1 MLRCQSTTS
10 NGEVAAMLKRK
21 MLRDI
26 KANFAQ
32 FFSIMLLSMIAL
44 WCYTG
49 FQANVI
55 GGNKARKDF
64 ENSSNFAD
72 GWIYGAGF
80 GEEEIRSI
88 GSISGIK
95 DVQLRREELGKA
107 DEKYNTAEMYCY
119 FQDNSEVTV
128 PRTVEGTDFDP
139 EDSEGLWLFSRF
151 AETWGI
157 EVGDRFTVHV
167 MGLDIEKQVKG
178 LIVTPEY
185 EFACA
190 STDTDSDFHNIGFA
204 YLSQDALP
212 EEMRGSNEIIFT
224 CEGSALDYEE
234 AISEALGN
242 DYAYLADRNS
252 IRGWYQLSDELA
264 QHDSFSYIFSF
275 VFVAIALL
283 VIITTMKRMI
293 AQQRT
298 QIGTLNALGMKN
310 RKILMHYLSYSFVL
324 SAIGCVLGIILG
336 VLTFGRLMVNMFSGF
351 YTIPDWKPGY
361 SYKSIIVAAAL
372 VLICTGTS
380 YLSCKKIL
388 KIHPSEALRPPAA
401 KTAKPCIFEKLP
413 FWNKLSFNVRYN
425 LRDIS
430 RSKMRAFMG
439 VFGTCMGMMIMELG
453 LGAYD
458 TVDYVRDWYFHD
470 IQNYEYQVLL
480 NDSCT
485 IEQAEELKLETGGEL
500 VAMEAISIAAKDRPT
515 SDGIVS
521 CKLAVTEGEQLYR
534 VSDKELDTT
543 PIPKGKVALTM
554 KQAKKLGLSEG
565 DKVYWKTST
574 GSEWNE
580 SEIGLISRHPNITGI
595 TMLREDYEA
604 AGMTFRPVMLVSEN
618 NCEGAADKEY
628 VSAVHSMTDLIAAFD
643 KMMEIMDLLVYF
655 MVIFSILLIV
665 IVLYNSGNLS
675 FNEREKEFATL
686 KVLGFKNG
694 AIRRLLSTQNLWLS
708 VIGVI
713 CGLPLGRVPLQAM
726 MDSNG
731 DAIDWPCYISPLT
744 YIIAAAFVM
753 TVSVLVSFLF
763 SRRIKRIDMV
773 EVLKGME

>member
-1 MLRCQSTTS
+1 
-10 NGEVAAMLKRK
+10 MLKRK

-32 FFSIMLLSMIAL
+32 FFSIMLLSLIAM

-55 GGNKARKDF
+55 GGNQARTDF

-72 GWIYGAGF
+72 GWIYGADF
-80 GEEEIRSI
+80 DEKQAKKIAD
-88 GSISGIK
+88 ISGIN
-95 DVQLRREELGKA
+95 DIQRRTEVLGKA
-107 DEKYNTAEMYCY
+107 DETYNTAEMYCY
-119 FQDNSEVTV
+119 FQDSADVTV
-128 PRTVEGTDFDP
+128 PRTVDGADFDTDD
-139 EDSEGLWLFSRF
+139 ENGLWLFSRF

-157 EVGDRFTVHV
+157 KVGDKFTVHV
-167 MGLDIEKQVKG
+167 MGLDIEKEVKG

-190 STDTDSDFHNIGFA
+190 STDTDTDFHNIGFA
-204 YLSQDALP
+204 YLSQKALP
-212 EEMRGSNEIIFT
+212 EEMRINNEIIFT
-224 CEGSALDYEE
+224 CDGKALDYEDKI
-234 AISEALGN
+234 AKALDDN
-242 DYAYLADRNS
+242 YAYLADRNS

-298 QIGTLNALGMKN
+298 QIGTLNALGMKK
-310 RKILMHYLSYSFVL
+310 RKILFHYLSYSFVL
-324 SAIGCVLGIILG
+324 SFIGCALGIVLGL
-336 VLTFGRLMVNMFSGF
+336 LTFGRLMVDMFSQF
-351 YTIPDWKPGY
+351 YTLPDWQPGF
-361 SYKSIIVAAAL
+361 SYKSLIVAAVL

-380 YLSCKKIL
+380 YFSCKQIL
-388 KIHPSEALRPPAA
+388 KIHPSEALRPAAA
-401 KTAKPCIFEKLP
+401 KTAKRCVFEKLP
-413 FWNKLSFNVRYN
+413 FWKKLSFNARYN
-425 LRDIS
+425 LRDIL

-470 IQNYEYQVLL
+470 IQNYGYQVIL

-485 IEQAEELKLETGGEL
+485 PEQAEELKNETDGEL
-500 VAMEAISIAAKDRPT
+500 IAMEAVSVAAKDHPT
-515 SDGIVS
+515 SDGIIS
-521 CKLAVTEGEQLYR
+521 CKLAVTEGEQLYC
-534 VSDKELDTT
+534 VSDTELNTT
-543 PIPKGKVALTM
+543 PIPKGTVALTM
-554 KQAKKLGLSEG
+554 KQAKKLGLSAG
-565 DKVYWKTST
+565 DKVYWKTAT
-574 GSEWNE
+574 GSKWNE
-580 SEIGLISRHPNITGI
+580 SRIGLISRHPNITGI
-595 TMLREDYEA
+595 TMLRADYEKA
-604 AGMTFRPVMLVSEN
+604 DMTFRPVMLVSKKDCEN
-618 NCEGAADKEY
+618 VAGHDC
-628 VSAVHSMTDLIAAFD
+628 VSAVHSMKDLIAAFD
-643 KMMEIMDLLVYF
+643 KMMEIMNLLVYF
-655 MVIFSILLIV
+655 MVIFSVLLIV

-686 KVLGFKNG
+686 KVLGFKSS

-708 VIGVI
+708 VLGVI

-731 DAIDWPCYISPLT
+731 DAIDWPCYIAPAT
-744 YIIAAAFVM
+744 YIISAIFVM

>member
-1 MLRCQSTTS
+1 MLR
-10 NGEVAAMLKRK
+10 RK

-26 KANFAQ
+26 RANFAQ
-32 FFSIMLLSMIAL
+32 FFSILLLSLIAM

-55 GGNKARKDF
+55 GGNKARNDY
-64 ENSSNFAD
+64 ENSANFAD
-72 GWIYGAGF
+72 GWIYGADFSAEQAEKIAAINGV
-80 GEEEIRSI
+80 
-88 GSISGIK
+88 K
-95 DVQLRREELGKA
+95 DVQRRTEVLGKA

-119 FQDNSEVTV
+119 FQENTKVTV
-128 PRTVEGTDFDP
+128 PRTVAGADFDA
-139 EDSEGLWLFSRF
+139 DDADGLWLFSRF

-157 EVGDRFTVHV
+157 HVGDKFTVHV
-167 MGLDIEKQVKG
+167 MGLDIEKTVKG

-190 STDTDSDFHNIGFA
+190 STDTDTDFHNIGYV
-204 YLSQDALP
+204 YLSQNTLP
-212 EEMRGSNEIIFT
+212 EEMQINNEIIFT
-224 CEGSALDYEE
+224 CEGKALSYEDD
-234 AISEALGN
+234 ISETLDGN
-242 DYAYLADRNS
+242 YAYLADRNS

-275 VFVAIALL
+275 VFVSIALL

-293 AQQRT
+293 TQQRT
-298 QIGTLNALGMKN
+298 QIGTLNALGMKK
-310 RKILMHYLSYSFVL
+310 RKIMLHYLSFSFVL
-324 SAIGCVLGIILG
+324 SVIGSALGIVLG
-336 VLTFGRLMVNMFSGF
+336 VLTFGRMMVNMFSQF
-351 YTIPDWKPGY
+351 YTLPDWQPGFN
-361 SYKSIIVAAAL
+361 YKSVVVAAVL
-372 VLICTGTS
+372 VMICTVTS

-388 KIHPSEALRPPAA
+388 KIHPSEALRPAAA
-401 KTAKPCIFEKLP
+401 KTAKSCIFEKLP
-413 FWNKLSFNVRYN
+413 FWDKLSFNVRYN

-458 TVDYVRDWYFHD
+458 TVDYVRDWYFRD
-470 IQNYEYQVLL
+470 IQNYEYQVIL
-480 NDSCT
+480 NDNCT
-485 IEQAEELKLETGGEL
+485 PEQAEELKTETDGEL
-500 VAMEAISIAAKDRPT
+500 VAMDAISIAAKDHPT
-515 SDGIVS
+515 SDDIIS
-521 CKLAVTEGEQLYR
+521 CKLAVTEGEQLYC
-534 VSDKELDTT
+534 VSDLELNTK
-543 PIPKGKVALTM
+543 PIPEGTVALTM

-565 DKVYWKTST
+565 DRVFWKTT
-574 GSEWNE
+574 TDSEWHE
-580 SEIGLISRHPNITGI
+580 SKIGLISRHPNITGV

-604 AGMTFRPVMLVSEN
+604 AGMPFRPVMLVSRN
-618 NCEGAADKEY
+618 DCESLANKDC

-643 KMMEIMDLLVYF
+643 KMMEIMNLLVYF
-655 MVIFSILLIV
+655 MVVFAVMLIV

-686 KVLGFKNG
+686 KVLGFKSG

-708 VIGVI
+708 VLGVI
-713 CGLPLGRVPLQAM
+713 CGQPLGRVPLQAM

-731 DAIDWPCYISPLT
+731 DAVDWPCYIAPTT
-744 YIIAAAFVM
+744 YLIAAVFVM

-763 SRRIKRIDMV
+763 SRRIRKIDMV

>member
-1 MLRCQSTTS
+1 MLR
-10 NGEVAAMLKRK
+10 RK

-32 FFSIMLLSMIAL
+32 FFSIMLLSLIAM

-55 GGNKARKDF
+55 GGNKARNDF

-72 GWIYGAGF
+72 GWIYGADF
-80 GEEEIRSI
+80 DEEQEKKIAD
-88 GSISGIK
+88 ISGIK
-95 DVQLRREELGKA
+95 DVQRRTEVLGKA
-107 DEKYNTAEMYCY
+107 DETYNTAEVYCY
-119 FQDNSEVTV
+119 FQNSTDVTI
-128 PRTVEGTDFDP
+128 PKTVDGAEFDADD
-139 EDSEGLWLFSRF
+139 ENGLWLFSRF
-151 AETWGI
+151 AEIWGI
-157 EVGDRFTVHV
+157 KVGDKFTVHV
-167 MGLDIEKQVKG
+167 MGLDIEKEVKG

-190 STDTDSDFHNIGFA
+190 STDTDTDFHNIGFV
-204 YLSQDALP
+204 YLSQKVLP
-212 EEMRGSNEIIFT
+212 EEMRINNEIIFT
-224 CEGSALDYEE
+224 CDGKALSYEDEIAKALDD
-234 AISEALGN
+234 N
-242 DYAYLADRNS
+242 YAYFADRNS

-298 QIGTLNALGMKN
+298 QIGTLNALGMKK
-310 RKILMHYLSYSFVL
+310 RKILFHYLSYSFVL
-324 SAIGCVLGIILG
+324 SVIGCALGIVLG
-336 VLTFGRLMVNMFSGF
+336 VLTFGRMMVDMFSQF
-351 YTIPDWKPGY
+351 YTLPDWQSGF
-361 SYKSIIVAAAL
+361 SYKSLIVAAVL

-380 YLSCKKIL
+380 YLSCKQIL
-388 KIHPSEALRPPAA
+388 KIHPSEALRPAAA
-401 KTAKPCIFEKLP
+401 KTAKPCVFEKLP
-413 FWNKLSFNVRYN
+413 FWSKLSFNARYN

-453 LGAYD
+453 FGAYD

-470 IQNYEYQVLL
+470 IQNYEYQIIL

-485 IEQAEELKLETGGEL
+485 SEQAEMLKTETDGEL
-500 VAMEAISIAAKDRPT
+500 IAMEAVSIAAKDHPT
-515 SDGIVS
+515 SDGIIS
-521 CKLAVTEGEQLYR
+521 CKLAVTEGKQLYC
-534 VSDKELDTT
+534 VSDTGLNTT
-543 PIPKGKVALTM
+543 PIPEGTVALTM

-565 DKVYWKTST
+565 DKVYWKTAT
-574 GSEWNE
+574 GSKWNE
-580 SEIGLISRHPNITGI
+580 SRIGLISRHPNITGI
-595 TMLREDYEA
+595 TMLREDYEKA
-604 AGMTFRPVMLVSEN
+604 DMTFRPVMLVSKN
-618 NCEGAADKEY
+618 NCENAADY
-628 VSAVHSMTDLIAAFD
+628 DSVSAVHSMKDLIAAFD
-643 KMMEIMDLLVYF
+643 KMMEIMNLLVYF
-655 MVIFSILLIV
+655 MVIFSVLLIV

-686 KVLGFKNG
+686 KVLGFKSS

-708 VIGVI
+708 IIGVI

-731 DAIDWPCYISPLT
+731 DAVDWPCYLSPST
-744 YIIAAAFVM
+744 YLIAAIFVM

>member
-1 MLRCQSTTS
+1 MTSSGEVTEMLR
-10 NGEVAAMLKRK
+10 RK

-26 KANFAQ
+26 KTNFAQ
-32 FFSIMLLSMIAL
+32 FFSIMLLSLIAM

-55 GGNKARKDF
+55 GGNIARNDF
-64 ENSSNFAD
+64 EKSSNFAD
-72 GWIYGAGF
+72 GWIYGADF
-80 GEEEIRSI
+80 SEEKAKKIAD
-88 GSISGIK
+88 ISGIK
-95 DVQLRREELGKA
+95 DVQLRTEALGKA

-119 FQDNSEVTV
+119 FQSNASVTI
-128 PRTVEGTDFDP
+128 PRTVEGADFDTND
-139 EDSEGLWLFSRF
+139 ENGLWLFSRF
-151 AETWGI
+151 ADIWGI
-157 EVGDRFTVHV
+157 KVGDKFTVHV
-167 MGLDIEKQVKG
+167 MGLDIEKEVKG

-190 STDTDSDFHNIGFA
+190 STDTDTDFHNIGFA
-204 YLSQDALP
+204 YLSQKVLP
-212 EEMRGSNEIIFT
+212 KEMRINNEILFT
-224 CEGSALDYEE
+224 CDGRSLDYEDDI
-234 AISEALGN
+234 ANALDDN
-242 DYAYLADRNS
+242 YAYLADRNS

-264 QHDSFSYIFSF
+264 QHNSFSYVFSF
-275 VFVAIALL
+275 IFVAISLL

-298 QIGTLNALGMKN
+298 QIGTLNALGMKK
-310 RKILMHYLSYSFVL
+310 RMILFHYLSYSFVL
-324 SAIGCVLGIILG
+324 SVIGCALGIILG
-336 VLTFGRLMVNMFSGF
+336 VLTFGRLMVNMFSQF
-351 YTIPDWKPGY
+351 YTLPDWKPGF
-361 SYKSIIVAAAL
+361 SCKSIIVAAVL

-380 YLSCKKIL
+380 YFSCKQIL
-388 KIHPSEALRPPAA
+388 KIHPSEALRPAAA

-413 FWNKLSFNVRYN
+413 FWNKLSFNARYN

-458 TVDYVRDWYFHD
+458 TVDYVRDWYFRD
-470 IQNYEYQVLL
+470 IQNYEYQVIL

-485 IEQAEELKLETGGEL
+485 PEQAEKLKFETDGEL
-500 VAMEAISIAAKDRPT
+500 IAMEAVSIAAKDHPT
-515 SDGIVS
+515 SDGIIN
-521 CKLAVTEGEQLYR
+521 CKLAVTEGKQLYC
-534 VSDKELDTT
+534 VSDTELDTT
-543 PIPKGKVALTM
+543 SIPEGTVALTM
-554 KQAKKLGLSEG
+554 KQAKKLGLCEG
-565 DKVYWKTST
+565 DKVYWKTAT
-574 GSEWNE
+574 GSTWNE

-595 TMLREDYEA
+595 TILREDYET
-604 AGMTFRPVMLVSEN
+604 AGMDFHPVMLVSKKDCEN
-618 NCEGAADKEY
+618 VADNDGI
-628 VSAVHSMTDLIAAFD
+628 SAVHSMKDLIEAFD
-643 KMMEIMDLLVYF
+643 KMMEIMNLLVYF
-655 MVIFSILLIV
+655 MVVFSVLLIV

-686 KVLGFKNG
+686 KVLGFKSST
-694 AIRRLLSTQNLWLS
+694 IRKLLSTQNLWLS
-708 VIGVI
+708 LIGVI

-731 DAIDWPCYISPLT
+731 DAIDWPCYISPST
-744 YIIAAAFVM
+744 YIIAAIFVM

>member
-1 MLRCQSTTS
+1 MLR
-10 NGEVAAMLKRK
+10 RK

-32 FFSIMLLSMIAL
+32 FFSIMLLSLIAM

-55 GGNKARKDF
+55 GGNKARNDF

-72 GWIYGAGF
+72 GWIYGADF
-80 GEEEIRSI
+80 NEEQAKRIADI
-88 GSISGIK
+88 NGIK
-95 DVQLRREELGKA
+95 DVQRRTEVLGKA
-107 DEKYNTAEMYCY
+107 DEKYNTAEMFCY
-119 FQDNSEVTV
+119 FQNSADVTI
-128 PRTVEGTDFDP
+128 PRTVEGVDFNAD
-139 EDSEGLWLFSRF
+139 DTEGLWLFRRF
-151 AETWGI
+151 AETWDI
-157 EVGDRFTVHV
+157 KVGEKFTVHV
-167 MGLDIEKQVKG
+167 MGLDIEKEVKG

-190 STDTDSDFHNIGFA
+190 STDTDTDFHNIGFA
-204 YLSQDALP
+204 YLSQKVLP
-212 EEMRGSNEIIFT
+212 EEMRISNELIFT
-224 CEGSALDYEE
+224 CNGKALSYEKDI
-234 AISEALGN
+234 ANALGDN
-242 DYAYLADRNS
+242 YAYFADRNS

-298 QIGTLNALGMKN
+298 QIGTLNALGMKK
-310 RKILMHYLSYSFVL
+310 RKILAHYLSYSFVL
-324 SAIGCVLGIILG
+324 STIGCILGIILG
-336 VLTFGRLMVNMFSGF
+336 ILTFGRLMVNMFSQF
-351 YTIPDWKPGY
+351 YTLPDWQPGF
-361 SYKSIIVAAAL
+361 SYKSIIVAAVL
-372 VLICTGTS
+372 VFICTGTS
-380 YLSCKKIL
+380 YLSCKQIL
-388 KIHPSEALRPPAA
+388 KIHPSEALRPAAA

-413 FWNKLSFNVRYN
+413 FWKKLSFNVRYN

-453 LGAYD
+453 IGAYD

-485 IEQAEELKLETGGEL
+485 PEEAEELKNKTGGEL
-500 VAMEAISIAAKDRPT
+500 IAMEAISIAAKEHPT
-515 SDGIVS
+515 SDGIIS
-521 CKLAVTEGEQLYR
+521 CKLAVTEGEQLYC
-534 VSDKELDTT
+534 VSDTELKTT
-543 PIPKGKVALTM
+543 PIKKGTVALTM

-565 DKVYWKTST
+565 DKVYWKTAT

-580 SEIGLISRHPNITGI
+580 SKIGLISRHPNITGI
-595 TMLREDYEA
+595 TILREDYEA
-604 AGMTFRPVMLVSEN
+604 AGMDFRPVMLVSKN
-618 NCEGAADKEY
+618 NCENVADKSS
-628 VSAVHSMTDLIAAFD
+628 VSAVHSMKDLIAAFD
-643 KMMEIMDLLVYF
+643 KMMEIMNLLVYF
-655 MVIFSILLIV
+655 MVIFSVLLIV

-686 KVLGFKNG
+686 KVLGFKSS

-708 VIGVI
+708 IIGCI
-713 CGLPLGRVPLQAM
+713 LGLPLGRVPLQAM

-731 DAIDWPCYISPLT
+731 DAVDWPCYIAPTT
-744 YIIAAAFVM
+744 YIIAAIFVM
-753 TVSVLVSFLF
+753 TVSVLVSFMF
-763 SRRIKRIDMV
+763 SRRIKKIDMV

>member
-1 MLRCQSTTS
+1 MTS
-10 NGEVAAMLKRK
+10 NGEVTAMLKRK

-32 FFSIMLLSMIAL
+32 FFSIMLLSLIAM

-55 GGNKARKDF
+55 GGNQARTDF

-72 GWIYGAGF
+72 GWIYGADF
-80 GEEEIRSI
+80 DEKQAKKIADV
-88 GSISGIK
+88 SGIN
-95 DVQLRREELGKA
+95 DTQRRTEVLGKA
-107 DEKYNTAEMYCY
+107 DETYNTAEMYCY
-119 FQDNSEVTV
+119 FQDSADVTV
-128 PRTVEGTDFDP
+128 PRTVDGADFDTDD
-139 EDSEGLWLFSRF
+139 ENGLWLFSRF

-157 EVGDRFTVHV
+157 KVGDKFTVHV
-167 MGLDIEKQVKG
+167 MGLDIEKEVKG

-190 STDTDSDFHNIGFA
+190 STDTDTDFHNIGFA
-204 YLSQDALP
+204 YLSQKALP
-212 EEMRGSNEIIFT
+212 EEMRINNEIIFT
-224 CEGSALDYEE
+224 CDGKALDYEDKI
-234 AISEALGN
+234 AKALDDN
-242 DYAYLADRNS
+242 YAYLADRNS

-298 QIGTLNALGMKN
+298 QIGTLNALGMRK
-310 RKILMHYLSYSFVL
+310 RKILFHYLSYSFVL
-324 SAIGCVLGIILG
+324 SVIGCALGIVLGL
-336 VLTFGRLMVNMFSGF
+336 LTFGRLMVDMFSQF
-351 YTIPDWKPGY
+351 YTLPDWQPGF
-361 SYKSIIVAAAL
+361 SYKSLIVAAVL

-380 YLSCKKIL
+380 YFSCKQIL
-388 KIHPSEALRPPAA
+388 KIHPSEALRPAAA
-401 KTAKPCIFEKLP
+401 KTAKSCVFEKLP
-413 FWNKLSFNVRYN
+413 FWKKLSFNARYN

-439 VFGTCMGMMIMELG
+439 VFGTCMGMIIMELG

-470 IQNYEYQVLL
+470 IQNYGYQVIL

-485 IEQAEELKLETGGEL
+485 PEQAEELKNETDGEL
-500 VAMEAISIAAKDRPT
+500 IAMEAVSVAAKDHPT
-515 SDGIVS
+515 SDGIIS
-521 CKLAVTEGEQLYR
+521 CKLAVTEGEQLYC
-534 VSDKELDTT
+534 VSDTELNTT
-543 PIPKGKVALTM
+543 PIPKGTVALTM
-554 KQAKKLGLSEG
+554 KQAKKLGLSAG
-565 DKVYWKTST
+565 DKVYWKTAT
-574 GSEWNE
+574 GSKWNE
-580 SEIGLISRHPNITGI
+580 SRIGLISRHPNITGI
-595 TMLREDYEA
+595 TMLRADYEKA
-604 AGMTFRPVMLVSEN
+604 DMTFRPVMLVSKKDCEN
-618 NCEGAADKEY
+618 VAGHDC
-628 VSAVHSMTDLIAAFD
+628 VSAVHSMKDLIAAFD
-643 KMMEIMDLLVYF
+643 KMMEIMNLLVYF
-655 MVIFSILLIV
+655 MVIFSVLLIV

-686 KVLGFKNG
+686 KVLGFKSS

-708 VIGVI
+708 VLGVI

-731 DAIDWPCYISPLT
+731 DAIDWPCYIAPAT
-744 YIIAAAFVM
+744 YIISAIFVM

>member
-1 MLRCQSTTS
+1 MLR
-10 NGEVAAMLKRK
+10 KK

-32 FFSIMLLSMIAL
+32 FFSIMILSLIAM

-55 GGNKARKDF
+55 GGNKARNDF

-72 GWIYGAGF
+72 GWIYGADF
-80 GEEEIRSI
+80 SEEQAKKIAD
-88 GSISGIK
+88 ISGVK
-95 DVQLRREELGKA
+95 DVQRRTEVLGKA

-119 FQDNSEVTV
+119 FQNSADVTI
-128 PRTVEGTDFDP
+128 PRTIEGADFNAD
-139 EDSEGLWLFSRF
+139 DTEGLWLFSRF

-157 EVGDRFTVHV
+157 KVGDKFTVHV
-167 MGLDIEKQVKG
+167 MGLDIEKEVKG

-190 STDTDSDFHNIGFA
+190 STDTDTDFHNIGFA
-204 YLSQDALP
+204 YLSQKVLP
-212 EEMRGSNEIIFT
+212 EEMRINNEIIFT
-224 CEGSALDYEE
+224 CDGKALSYEKDI
-234 AISEALGN
+234 ANALGD
-242 DYAYLADRNS
+242 DYAYFADRNS

-298 QIGTLNALGMKN
+298 QIGTLNALGMKK
-310 RKILMHYLSYSFVL
+310 RKILAHYLSYSFVL
-324 SAIGCVLGIILG
+324 STIGCILGIILG
-336 VLTFGRLMVNMFSGF
+336 ILTFGRLMVNMFSQF
-351 YTIPDWKPGY
+351 YTLPNWQPGF
-361 SYKSIIVAAAL
+361 SYKSIIVAAVL
-372 VLICTGTS
+372 VFICTGTS
-380 YLSCKKIL
+380 YLSCKQIL
-388 KIHPSEALRPPAA
+388 KIHPSEALRPAAA

-413 FWNKLSFNVRYN
+413 FWKKLSFNVRYN

-485 IEQAEELKLETGGEL
+485 PEQAEELKIETGGEL
-500 VAMEAISIAAKDRPT
+500 IAMEAISIAAKEHPT
-515 SDGIVS
+515 SDGIIS
-521 CKLAVTEGEQLYR
+521 CKLAVTEGEQLYC
-534 VSDKELDTT
+534 VSDTELRTT
-543 PIPKGKVALTM
+543 PIKKGTVALTM

-565 DKVYWKTST
+565 DKVYWKIAT

-595 TMLREDYEA
+595 TMLREDYEN
-604 AGMTFRPVMLVSEN
+604 AGMKFRPVMLVSKN
-618 NCEGAADKEY
+618 NCEKTADNDS
-628 VSAVHSMTDLIAAFD
+628 VSAVHSMKDLIAAFD
-643 KMMEIMDLLVYF
+643 KMMEIMNLLVYF
-655 MVIFSILLIV
+655 MVVFSVLLIV

-686 KVLGFKNG
+686 KVLGFKSS

-708 VIGVI
+708 IIGCI
-713 CGLPLGRVPLQAM
+713 LGLPLGRVPLQAM

-731 DAIDWPCYISPLT
+731 DAVDWPCYIAPTT
-744 YIIAAAFVM
+744 YIIAAIFVM
-753 TVSVLVSFLF
+753 TVSVLVSFMF
-763 SRRIKRIDMV
+763 SRRIKKIDMV

>member
-1 MLRCQSTTS
+1 MLR
-10 NGEVAAMLKRK
+10 KK

-32 FFSIMLLSMIAL
+32 FFSIMILSLIAM

-55 GGNKARKDF
+55 GGNKARNDF

-72 GWIYGAGF
+72 GWIYGADF
-80 GEEEIRSI
+80 NEEQAKR
-88 GSISGIK
+88 ISDINGVK
-95 DVQLRREELGKA
+95 DVQRRKA
-107 DEKYNTAEMYCY
+107 DETYNTAEMYCY
-119 FQDNSEVTV
+119 FQNSADVTI
-128 PRTVEGTDFDP
+128 PRTIEGADFNADD
-139 EDSEGLWLFSRF
+139 ENGLWLFSRF

-157 EVGDRFTVHV
+157 KVGDKFTVHV
-167 MGLDIEKQVKG
+167 MGLDIEKEVKG

-190 STDTDSDFHNIGFA
+190 STDTDTDFHNIGFA
-204 YLSQDALP
+204 YLSQKALP
-212 EEMRGSNEIIFT
+212 EGMRINNELIFT
-224 CEGSALDYEE
+224 CNGKALSYEKDI
-234 AISEALGN
+234 ANALGDN
-242 DYAYLADRNS
+242 YAYFADRNS

-298 QIGTLNALGMKN
+298 QIGTLNALGMKK
-310 RKILMHYLSYSFVL
+310 RKILAHYLSYSFVL
-324 SAIGCVLGIILG
+324 SVIGCVLGIILG
-336 VLTFGRLMVNMFSGF
+336 ILTFGRLMVNMFSQF
-351 YTIPDWKPGY
+351 YTLPDWQPGF
-361 SYKSIIVAAAL
+361 SYKSIIVAAVL
-372 VLICTGTS
+372 VFICTGTS
-380 YLSCKKIL
+380 YLSCKQIL
-388 KIHPSEALRPPAA
+388 KIHPSEALRPAAA

-413 FWNKLSFNVRYN
+413 FWKKLSFNVRYN

-453 LGAYD
+453 IGAYD

-485 IEQAEELKLETGGEL
+485 PEQAEELKIETGGEL
-500 VAMEAISIAAKDRPT
+500 IAMESISIAAKEHPT
-515 SDGIVS
+515 SDGIIS
-521 CKLAVTEGEQLYR
+521 CKLAVTEGEQLYC
-534 VSDKELDTT
+534 VSDTELRTT
-543 PIPKGKVALTM
+543 PIKKGTVALTM

-565 DKVYWKTST
+565 DKVYWKTAT

-580 SEIGLISRHPNITGI
+580 SKIGLISRHPNITGI
-595 TMLREDYEA
+595 TMLREDYEK
-604 AGMTFRPVMLVSEN
+604 AGMKFRPVMLVSKN
-618 NCEGAADKEY
+618 NCENVADKSS
-628 VSAVHSMTDLIAAFD
+628 VSAVHSMKDLIAAFD
-643 KMMEIMDLLVYF
+643 KMMEIMNLLVYF
-655 MVIFSILLIV
+655 MVIFSVLLIV

-686 KVLGFKNG
+686 KVLGFKSS

-708 VIGVI
+708 IIGCI
-713 CGLPLGRVPLQAM
+713 LGLPLGRVPLQAM

-731 DAIDWPCYISPLT
+731 DAVDWPCYIAPTT
-744 YIIAAAFVM
+744 YIIAAIFVM
-753 TVSVLVSFLF
+753 TVSVLVSFMF
-763 SRRIKRIDMV
+763 SRRIKKIDMV

>member
-1 MLRCQSTTS
+1 MIL
-10 NGEVAAMLKRK
+10 NGEVTVMLRRK

-26 KANFAQ
+26 KVNFAQ
-32 FFSIMLLSMIAL
+32 FFSIMLLSLIAM

-55 GGNKARKDF
+55 GGNKARDDF
-64 ENSSNFAD
+64 ESYSNFAD
-72 GWIYGAGF
+72 GWIYGADF
-80 GEEEIRSI
+80 GEEQAKKIAD
-88 GSISGIK
+88 ISGIK
-95 DVQLRREELGKA
+95 DVQLRTEVLGKA

-119 FQDNSEVTV
+119 FQTDADVTI
-128 PRTVEGTDFDP
+128 PRTVDGADFDAND
-139 EDSEGLWLFSRF
+139 ENGLWLFSRF

-157 EVGDRFTVHV
+157 KVGDKFTVHV
-167 MGLDIEKQVKG
+167 MGLDIEKEVKG

-204 YLSQDALP
+204 YLSQKVLP
-212 EEMRGSNEIIFT
+212 EEMRINNEIIFT
-224 CEGSALDYEE
+224 CDGKALSYEDEIAKALDD
-234 AISEALGN
+234 N
-242 DYAYLADRNS
+242 YAYLADRNS

-298 QIGTLNALGMKN
+298 QIGTLNALGMKK
-310 RKILMHYLSYSFVL
+310 RKILFHYLSYSFVL
-324 SAIGCVLGIILG
+324 SVIGCTLGVILG
-336 VLTFGRLMVNMFSGF
+336 VLTFGRLMVNMFSQF
-351 YTIPDWKPGY
+351 YTLPDWQPGF
-361 SYKSIIVAAAL
+361 SYKSIIVAAVL

-380 YLSCKKIL
+380 YFSCKQIL
-388 KIHPSEALRPPAA
+388 KIHPSEALRPAAA

-413 FWNKLSFNVRYN
+413 FWNKLSFNARYN

-470 IQNYEYQVLL
+470 IQNYEYQVIL

-485 IEQAEELKLETGGEL
+485 SEQAEELKIETDGEL
-500 VAMEAISIAAKDRPT
+500 IAMEAVSIAAKDHPT
-515 SDGIVS
+515 SDGIIS
-521 CKLAVTEGEQLYR
+521 CKLAVTEAKQLYC
-534 VSDKELDTT
+534 VSDTDLNTT
-543 PIPKGKVALTM
+543 PIPKGTVALTM

-565 DKVYWKTST
+565 DKVYWKTAT
-574 GSEWNE
+574 GSKWNE
-580 SEIGLISRHPNITGI
+580 SKIGLISRHPNITGI

-604 AGMTFRPVMLVSEN
+604 AGMDFRPVMLVSNNDCEN
-618 NCEGAADKEY
+618 VTDNDC
-628 VSAVHSMTDLIAAFD
+628 VSAVHSMKDLIEAFD
-643 KMMEIMDLLVYF
+643 KMMEIMNLLVYF
-655 MVIFSILLIV
+655 MVIFSVLLIV

-686 KVLGFKNG
+686 KVLGFKSG

-708 VIGVI
+708 IIGVI

-731 DAIDWPCYISPLT
+731 DAVDWPCYIAPAT
-744 YIIAAAFVM
+744 FIISAIFVM
-753 TVSVLVSFLF
+753 TVSVLVSFMF

>member
-1 MLRCQSTTS
+1 MTS
-10 NGEVAAMLKRK
+10 NGEVTAMLKRK

-32 FFSIMLLSMIAL
+32 FFSIMLLSLIAM

-55 GGNKARKDF
+55 GGNQARTDF

-72 GWIYGAGF
+72 GWIYGADF
-80 GEEEIRSI
+80 DEKQAKKIAD
-88 GSISGIK
+88 ISGIN
-95 DVQLRREELGKA
+95 DIQRRTEVLGKA
-107 DEKYNTAEMYCY
+107 DETYNTAEMYCY
-119 FQDNSEVTV
+119 FQDSADVTV
-128 PRTVEGTDFDP
+128 PRTVDGADFDTDD
-139 EDSEGLWLFSRF
+139 ENGLWLFSRF

-157 EVGDRFTVHV
+157 KVGDKFTVHV
-167 MGLDIEKQVKG
+167 MGLDIEKEVKG

-190 STDTDSDFHNIGFA
+190 STDTDTDFHNIGFA
-204 YLSQDALP
+204 YLSQKALP
-212 EEMRGSNEIIFT
+212 EEMRINNEIIFT
-224 CEGSALDYEE
+224 CDGKALDYEDKI
-234 AISEALGN
+234 AKALDDN
-242 DYAYLADRNS
+242 YAYLADRNS

-298 QIGTLNALGMKN
+298 QIGTLNALGMKK
-310 RKILMHYLSYSFVL
+310 RKILFHYLSYSFVL
-324 SAIGCVLGIILG
+324 SFIGCALGIVLGL
-336 VLTFGRLMVNMFSGF
+336 LTFGRLMVDMFSQF
-351 YTIPDWKPGY
+351 YTLPDWQPGF
-361 SYKSIIVAAAL
+361 SYKSLIVAAVL

-380 YLSCKKIL
+380 YFSCKQIL
-388 KIHPSEALRPPAA
+388 KIHPSEALRPAA
-401 KTAKPCIFEKLP
+401 SKTAKSCVFEKLP
-413 FWNKLSFNVRYN
+413 FWKKLSFNARYN
-425 LRDIS
+425 LRDIL

-470 IQNYEYQVLL
+470 IQNYGYQVIL

-485 IEQAEELKLETGGEL
+485 PEQAEELKNETDGEL
-500 VAMEAISIAAKDRPT
+500 IAMEAVSVAAKDHPT
-515 SDGIVS
+515 SDGILS
-521 CKLAVTEGEQLYR
+521 CKLAVTEGEQLYC
-534 VSDKELDTT
+534 VSDTELNTT
-543 PIPKGKVALTM
+543 PIPKGTVALTM
-554 KQAKKLGLSEG
+554 KQAKKLGLSAG
-565 DKVYWKTST
+565 DKVYWKTAT
-574 GSEWNE
+574 GSKWNE
-580 SEIGLISRHPNITGI
+580 SRIGLISRHPNITGI
-595 TMLREDYEA
+595 TMLRADYEKA
-604 AGMTFRPVMLVSEN
+604 DMTFRPVMLVSKKDCEN
-618 NCEGAADKEY
+618 VAGHDC
-628 VSAVHSMTDLIAAFD
+628 VSAVHSMKDLIAAFD
-643 KMMEIMDLLVYF
+643 KMMEIMNLLVYF
-655 MVIFSILLIV
+655 MVIFSVLLIV

-686 KVLGFKNG
+686 KVLGFKSS

-708 VIGVI
+708 VLGVI

-731 DAIDWPCYISPLT
+731 DAIDWPCYIAPAT
-744 YIIAAAFVM
+744 YIISAIFVM

>member
-1 MLRCQSTTS
+1 
-10 NGEVAAMLKRK
+10 MLKRK

-32 FFSIMLLSMIAL
+32 FFSIMLLSLIAM

-55 GGNKARKDF
+55 GGNKARETYEK
-64 ENSSNFAD
+64 SANFAD

-80 GEEEIRSI
+80 SDEQLKK
-88 GSISGIK
+88 IK
-95 DVQLRREELGKA
+95 DIGAVKDAQLRTEVLGKA

-119 FQDNSEVTV
+119 FQDDTVVTV
-128 PRTVEGTDFDP
+128 PQTEEGSDFDP
-139 EDSEGLWLFSRF
+139 DDEDGLWLFSKF

-157 EVGDRFTVHV
+157 HVGDKFTVHV
-167 MGLDIEKQVKG
+167 MGLDIEKEVKG

-190 STDTDSDFHNIGFA
+190 STDTDTDFHNIGFA
-204 YLSQDALP
+204 YLSQEVLP
-212 EEMRGSNEIIFT
+212 EEMRISNEIIFT
-224 CEGSALDYEE
+224 CEGKALDCED
-234 AISEALGN
+234 AVSDALDE

-252 IRGWYQLSDELA
+252 IRGWFQLSDELA

-298 QIGTLNALGMKN
+298 QIGTLNALGMKK
-310 RKILMHYLSYSFVL
+310 RKIMTHYLSYSFVL
-324 SAIGCVLGIILG
+324 SALGCVLGIILG
-336 VLTFGRLMVNMFSGF
+336 IFTFGRLMVNMFSKF
-351 YTIPDWKPGY
+351 YTIPGWKPGF
-361 SYKSIIVAAAL
+361 SYKSIIVAA
-372 VLICTGTS
+372 VLILTCTGTS
-380 YLSCKKIL
+380 YFSCKQIL

-401 KTAKPCIFEKLP
+401 RSAKACIFEKLP
-413 FWNKLSFNVRYN
+413 FWNKLGFNARYN

-439 VFGTCMGMMIMELG
+439 VFGTCMGMMVMTIG

-470 IQNYEYQVLL
+470 IQNYEYQVIL

-485 IEQAEELKLETGGEL
+485 PEQAEELKKETDGEL
-500 VAMEAISIAAKDRPT
+500 IAMEAISIAAKDHPT
-515 SDGIVS
+515 SDGIIS
-521 CKLAVTEGEQLYR
+521 CKLAVTEGEQLYC
-534 VSDKELDTT
+534 VSDRELNTT
-543 PIPKGKVALTM
+543 PIEKGTVALTL
-554 KQAKKLGLSEG
+554 KQAKKLGLTEG
-565 DKVYWKTST
+565 DKVYWKTAT
-574 GSEWNE
+574 GSKWNE
-580 SEIGLISRHPNITGI
+580 SRIGLISRHPNITGI
-595 TMLREDYEA
+595 TMLREDYEKA
-604 AGMTFRPVMLVSEN
+604 DMTFRPVMLVSKN
-618 NCEGAADKEY
+618 DCEKAAGKDY
-628 VSAVHSMTDLIAAFD
+628 VSAVHSMKDLIAAFD

-686 KVLGFKNG
+686 KVLGFKSG

-708 VIGVI
+708 VLGVI
-713 CGLPLGRVPLQAM
+713 CGIPLGRVPLQAM

-731 DAIDWPCYISPLT
+731 DSVDWPCYVSPVT
-744 YIIAAAFVM
+744 YLIAALFVM

-763 SRRIKRIDMV
+763 SRRIKRINMV

>member
-1 MLRCQSTTS
+1 MLR
-10 NGEVAAMLKRK
+10 RK

-26 KANFAQ
+26 KANLAQ
-32 FFSIMLLSMIAL
+32 FFSIMLLSLIAM

-55 GGNKARKDF
+55 GGGRARDKYEDTA
-64 ENSSNFAD
+64 NFAD
-72 GWIYGAGF
+72 GWIYGADF
-80 GEEEIRSI
+80 GADELERITAI
-88 GSISGIK
+88 GGIK
-95 DVQLRREELGKA
+95 DAQLRTEVLGKA
-107 DEKYNTAEMYCY
+107 DEKFNTAEMYCY
-119 FQDNSEVTV
+119 FQDVSEVTI
-128 PRTVEGTDFDP
+128 PRTIKGADFDAADP
-139 EDSEGLWLFSRF
+139 DGIWLFSRF
-151 AETWGI
+151 ADTWDI
-157 EVGDRFTVHV
+157 HVGDKFTVHV
-167 MGLDIEKQVKG
+167 MGLDIEKEVKG
-178 LIVTPEY
+178 LVVTPEY

-204 YLSQDALP
+204 YLSRSVLP
-212 EEMRGSNEIIFT
+212 EEMRINNEIIFT
-224 CEGSALDYEE
+224 CKGKALGYEDDIANALD
-234 AISEALGN
+234 N
-242 DYAYLADRNS
+242 NYAYLADRNS

-298 QIGTLNALGMKN
+298 QIGTLNALGMKKS
-310 RKILMHYLSYSFVL
+310 RILLHYLSYSFIL
-324 SAIGCVLGIILG
+324 SAIGCVLGMILG
-336 VLTFGRLMVNMFSGF
+336 LLTLGRLMVNMFSQF
-351 YTIPDWKPGY
+351 YTLPDWKPGFN
-361 SYKSIIVAAAL
+361 YKSGVVAAVL
-372 VLICTGTS
+372 VFICTGTS
-380 YLSCKKIL
+380 YLSCKQIL
-388 KIHPSEALRPPAA
+388 KIHPSEALRPAAA

-413 FWNKLSFNVRYN
+413 FWNRLSFNVRYN

-439 VFGTCMGMMIMELG
+439 VFGTCMGMMIMSLG

-470 IQNYEYQVLL
+470 IQNYEYQVVL

-485 IEQAEELKLETGGEL
+485 YDEAVDLKNETGGEL
-500 VAMEAISIAAKDRPT
+500 VAMEAISIAAKDHPT
-515 SDGIVS
+515 SDGIIS
-521 CKLAVTEGEQLYR
+521 CKLVATEGEQLYC
-534 VSDKELDTT
+534 VSDTNLNTT
-543 PIPKGKVALTM
+543 PIPKGTVALTM
-554 KQAKKLGLSEG
+554 KQAKKLGLKVG
-565 DKVYWKTST
+565 DNVYWKTAT

-580 SEIGLISRHPNITGI
+580 SRIGLISRHPNITGI

-604 AGMTFRPVMLVSEN
+604 AGMTFRPVMLVSKN
-618 NCEGAADKEY
+618 NCENASDKSY
-628 VSAVHSMTDLIAAFD
+628 VSAVHSMKDLIDSFD
-643 KMMEIMDLLVYF
+643 KMMEIMNLLVYF
-655 MVIFSILLIV
+655 MVIFSVLMIV

-675 FNEREKEFATL
+675 FNEREKEYATL
-686 KVLGFKNG
+686 KVLGFRSG

-744 YIIAAAFVM
+744 YVISAVFVM
-753 TVSVLVSFLF
+753 TVSVLVSFMF

>member
-1 MLRCQSTTS
+1 MLR
-10 NGEVAAMLKRK
+10 RK

-26 KANFAQ
+26 RANLAQ
-32 FFSIMLLSMIAL
+32 FFSIMLLSLIAM

-55 GGNKARKDF
+55 GGNKARADF
-64 ENSSNFAD
+64 ESGSNFAD
-72 GWIYGAGF
+72 GWIYGADF
-80 GEEEIRSI
+80 SEEQAGKIAD
-88 GSISGIK
+88 ISGIK
-95 DVQLRREELGKA
+95 EVQRRTEVLGKA

-119 FQDNSEVTV
+119 FQANADVTV
-128 PRTVEGTDFDP
+128 PRTVDGADFNAND
-139 EDSEGLWLFSRF
+139 EDGLWLFSRF

-157 EVGDRFTVHV
+157 KVGDKFTVHA
-167 MGLDIEKQVKG
+167 MGLDIEKEVKG

-190 STDTDSDFHNIGFA
+190 STDTDTDFHNIGFA
-204 YLSQDALP
+204 YLSQKVLP
-212 EEMRGSNEIIFT
+212 EEMRVNNEIIFT
-224 CEGSALDYEE
+224 CDGKALGYEDDIANALDD
-234 AISEALGN
+234 N
-242 DYAYLADRNS
+242 YAYLADRNS

-298 QIGTLNALGMKN
+298 QIGTLNALGMKK
-310 RKILMHYLSYSFVL
+310 RKILFHYLSYSFVL
-324 SAIGCVLGIILG
+324 SVTGCVLGIILG
-336 VLTFGRLMVNMFSGF
+336 VLTFGRLMVNMFSQF
-351 YTIPDWKPGY
+351 YTLPDWQPGF
-361 SYKSIIVAAAL
+361 SYKSVIVAAVL
-372 VLICTGTS
+372 VLICTGTA
-380 YLSCKKIL
+380 YLSCKQIL
-388 KIHPSEALRPPAA
+388 KIHPSEALRPAAA

-413 FWNKLSFNVRYN
+413 FWKKLGFNVRYN

-458 TVDYVRDWYFHD
+458 TVDYVRDWYFRD
-470 IQNYEYQVLL
+470 IQNYEYQVIL

-485 IEQAEELKLETGGEL
+485 PQQAEDLKKETDGEL
-500 VAMEAISIAAKDRPT
+500 VAMEAVSIAAKDHPT
-515 SDGIVS
+515 SDGIIS
-521 CKLAVTEGEQLYR
+521 CKLAVTEGEQLYC
-534 VSDKELDTT
+534 VSDTELNTT
-543 PIPKGKVALTM
+543 PIPKGTVALTM

-565 DKVYWKTST
+565 DKVYWKTAT
-574 GSEWNE
+574 GSKWNE
-580 SEIGLISRHPNITGI
+580 SRIGRISRHPNITGI
-595 TMLREDYEA
+595 TMLREDYEKA
-604 AGMTFRPVMLVSEN
+604 DMTFRPVMLVSKN
-618 NCEGAADKEY
+618 NCEKAAGNEC
-628 VSAVHSMTDLIAAFD
+628 VSAVHSMKDLIAAFD
-643 KMMEIMDLLVYF
+643 KMMEIMNLLVYF
-655 MVIFSILLIV
+655 MVVFSVLLIV

-686 KVLGFKNG
+686 KVLGFKSG

-708 VIGVI
+708 IIGVI

-731 DAIDWPCYISPLT
+731 DAVDWPCYIAPTT
-744 YIIAAAFVM
+744 YIISAVFVM
-753 TVSVLVSFLF
+753 TVSVLVSFMF

>member
-1 MLRCQSTTS
+1 MTS
-10 NGEVAAMLKRK
+10 NGEVTAMLKRK

-32 FFSIMLLSMIAL
+32 FFSIMLLSLIAM

-55 GGNKARKDF
+55 GGNQARTDF

-72 GWIYGAGF
+72 GWIYGADF
-80 GEEEIRSI
+80 DEKQAKKIAD
-88 GSISGIK
+88 ISGIN
-95 DVQLRREELGKA
+95 DIQRRTEVLGKA
-107 DEKYNTAEMYCY
+107 DETYNTAEVYCY
-119 FQDNSEVTV
+119 FQDSADVTV
-128 PRTVEGTDFDP
+128 PRTVDGADFDTDD
-139 EDSEGLWLFSRF
+139 ENGLWLFSRF

-157 EVGDRFTVHV
+157 KVGDKFTVHV
-167 MGLDIEKQVKG
+167 MGLDIEKEVKG

-190 STDTDSDFHNIGFA
+190 STDTDTDFHNIGFA
-204 YLSQDALP
+204 YLSQKALP
-212 EEMRGSNEIIFT
+212 EEMRINNEIIFT
-224 CEGSALDYEE
+224 CDGKALDYEDKI
-234 AISEALGN
+234 AKALDDN
-242 DYAYLADRNS
+242 YAYLADRNS
-252 IRGWYQLSDELA
+252 IRGWYQLSDELS

-298 QIGTLNALGMKN
+298 QIGTLNALGMKK
-310 RKILMHYLSYSFVL
+310 RKILFHYLSYSFVL
-324 SAIGCVLGIILG
+324 SFIGCALGIALG
-336 VLTFGRLMVNMFSGF
+336 LLTFGRLMVDMFSQF
-351 YTIPDWKPGY
+351 YTLPDWQPGF
-361 SYKSIIVAAAL
+361 SYKSLIVAAVL

-380 YLSCKKIL
+380 YFSCKQIL
-388 KIHPSEALRPPAA
+388 KIHPSEALRPAAA
-401 KTAKPCIFEKLP
+401 KTAKSCVFEKLP
-413 FWNKLSFNVRYN
+413 FWKKLSFNARYN

-470 IQNYEYQVLL
+470 IQNYGYQVIL

-485 IEQAEELKLETGGEL
+485 PEQAEELKNETDGEL
-500 VAMEAISIAAKDRPT
+500 IAMEAVSVAAKDHPT
-515 SDGIVS
+515 SDGIIS
-521 CKLAVTEGEQLYR
+521 CKLAVTEGEQLYC
-534 VSDKELDTT
+534 VSDTELNTT
-543 PIPKGKVALTM
+543 PIPKGTVALTM
-554 KQAKKLGLSEG
+554 KQAKKLGLSAG
-565 DKVYWKTST
+565 DKVYWKTAT
-574 GSEWNE
+574 GSKWNE
-580 SEIGLISRHPNITGI
+580 SRIGLISRHPNITGI
-595 TMLREDYEA
+595 TMLRADYEKA
-604 AGMTFRPVMLVSEN
+604 DMTFRPVMLVSKKDCEN
-618 NCEGAADKEY
+618 VAGHDC
-628 VSAVHSMTDLIAAFD
+628 VSAVHSMKDLIAAFD
-643 KMMEIMDLLVYF
+643 KMMEIMNLLVYF
-655 MVIFSILLIV
+655 MVIFSVLLIV

-686 KVLGFKNG
+686 KVLGFKSS

-708 VIGVI
+708 VLGVI

-731 DAIDWPCYISPLT
+731 DAIDWPCYIAPAT
-744 YIIAAAFVM
+744 YIISAIFVM

>member
-1 MLRCQSTTS
+1 MLRH
-10 NGEVAAMLKRK
+10 K

-32 FFSIMLLSMIAL
+32 FFSIMLLSLIAM

-55 GGNKARKDF
+55 GGNKARADF
-64 ENSSNFAD
+64 ENDSNFAD
-72 GWIYGAGF
+72 GWIYGADF
-80 GEEEIRSI
+80 SEEQAEKIADI
-88 GSISGIK
+88 NGIN
-95 DVQLRREELGKA
+95 DVQRRTEVLGKA
-107 DEKYNTAEMYCY
+107 DEKYNSAEMYCY
-119 FQDNSEVTV
+119 FQSSTDVTI
-128 PRTVEGTDFDP
+128 PRAVDGADFDADD
-139 EDSEGLWLFSRF
+139 ENGLWLFSRF

-157 EVGDRFTVHV
+157 KVGDKFTVHV
-167 MGLDIEKQVKG
+167 MGLDIEKEVKG

-204 YLSQDALP
+204 YLSQKVLP
-212 EEMRGSNEIIFT
+212 EEMRINKEIIFT
-224 CEGSALDYEE
+224 CDGK
-234 AISEALGN
+234 ALGFE
-242 DYAYLADRNS
+242 
-252 IRGWYQLSDELA
+252 DE
-264 QHDSFSYIFSF
+264 
-275 VFVAIALL
+275 IALL

-298 QIGTLNALGMKN
+298 QIGTLNALGMKK
-310 RKILMHYLSYSFVL
+310 RKILFHYLSYSFVL
-324 SAIGCVLGIILG
+324 SVIGCALGIILG
-336 VLTFGRLMVNMFSGF
+336 MQTFGRLMVNMFSQF
-351 YTIPDWKPGY
+351 YTVPDWKPGF
-361 SYKSIIVAAAL
+361 SCKSIIVA
-372 VLICTGTS
+372 T
-380 YLSCKKIL
+380 
-388 KIHPSEALRPPAA
+388 A

-413 FWNKLSFNVRYN
+413 FWNKLSFNARYN

-458 TVDYVRDWYFHD
+458 TVGYVRGWYFHD
-470 IQNYEYQVLL
+470 IQNYEYQVIL

-485 IEQAEELKLETGGEL
+485 SEQAEELKIKTDGEL
-500 VAMEAISIAAKDRPT
+500 IAMEAVSIAAEDHPT
-515 SDGIVS
+515 SDGIIS
-521 CKLAVTEGEQLYR
+521 CKLAVTEDKQLYC
-534 VSDKELDTT
+534 VSDTELNTA
-543 PIPKGKVALTM
+543 PIPKGTVALTI

-565 DKVYWKTST
+565 DKVYWKTAT
-574 GSEWNE
+574 GSKWNE

-604 AGMTFRPVMLVSEN
+604 AGMDFHPVMLVSKN
-618 NCEGAADKEY
+618 NCENIADNEC
-628 VSAVHSMTDLIAAFD
+628 VSAVHSMKDLIAAFD
-643 KMMEIMDLLVYF
+643 KMMEIMNLLVYF
-655 MVIFSILLIV
+655 MVIFSVLLIV

-686 KVLGFKNG
+686 KVLGFKSS

-708 VIGVI
+708 MIGVI

-731 DAIDWPCYISPLT
+731 DAIDWPCYIAPTT
-744 YIIAAAFVM
+744 YIISAIFVM

>member
-1 MLRCQSTTS
+1 MLR
-10 NGEVAAMLKRK
+10 RK

-32 FFSIMLLSMIAL
+32 FFSIMLLSLIAM

-55 GGNKARKDF
+55 GGNKARTDF
-64 ENSSNFAD
+64 ESSSNFAD
-72 GWIYGAGF
+72 GWIYGADF
-80 GEEEIRSI
+80 SEEQENKVAD
-88 GSISGIK
+88 ISGIK
-95 DVQLRREELGKA
+95 DVQRRTEVLGKA
-107 DEKYNTAEMYCY
+107 DERYNTAEMYCY
-119 FQDNSEVTV
+119 FQTNADVTV
-128 PRTVEGTDFDP
+128 PRTIDGADFDADD
-139 EDSEGLWLFSRF
+139 ESGLWLFSRF
-151 AETWGI
+151 AETWDI
-157 EVGDRFTVHV
+157 KVGDKFTIHV
-167 MGLDIEKQVKG
+167 MGLDIEKEVKG

-204 YLSQDALP
+204 YLSQKVLP
-212 EEMRGSNEIIFT
+212 EEMRINNEIIFT
-224 CEGSALDYEE
+224 CDGKALSYEEDIAKALDD
-234 AISEALGN
+234 N
-242 DYAYLADRNS
+242 YAYFADRNS

-264 QHDSFSYIFSF
+264 QHDTFSYIFSF

-283 VIITTMKRMI
+283 VIITTMKRMT

-298 QIGTLNALGMKN
+298 QIGTLNALGMKK
-310 RKILMHYLSYSFVL
+310 RKILLHYLSYSFVL
-324 SAIGCVLGIILG
+324 SVAGCALGIILG
-336 VLTFGRLMVNMFSGF
+336 VLTFGRLMVNMFSRF
-351 YTIPDWKPGY
+351 YTIPDWQPGFGC
-361 SYKSIIVAAAL
+361 KSILVAAVL

-380 YLSCKKIL
+380 YLSCKQIL
-388 KIHPSEALRPPAA
+388 KIHPSEALRPAAA

-413 FWNKLSFNVRYN
+413 FWNKLSFNARYN

-458 TVDYVRDWYFHD
+458 TVDYVRDWYFRD
-470 IQNYEYQVLL
+470 IQNYEYQVIL
-480 NDSCT
+480 NDNCT
-485 IEQAEELKLETGGEL
+485 SEQAEKLKIDTDGEL
-500 VAMEAISIAAKDRPT
+500 IAMEAVSVAAEDHPT
-515 SDGIVS
+515 SDGIIS
-521 CKLAVTEGEQLYR
+521 CKLAVTEGEQLYC
-534 VSDKELDTT
+534 VSDTDLNTT
-543 PIPKGKVALTM
+543 PIPEGTVALTM

-565 DKVYWKTST
+565 DNVYWKTAT
-574 GSEWNE
+574 GNKWIE
-580 SEIGLISRHPNITGI
+580 SRIGLISRHPNITGI
-595 TMLREDYEA
+595 TMLREDYEK
-604 AGMTFRPVMLVSEN
+604 AGMTFRPIMLVSKN
-618 NCEGAADKEY
+618 NCEKAADNEC
-628 VSAVHSMTDLIAAFD
+628 VSAVHSMKDLIEAFD
-643 KMMEIMDLLVYF
+643 KMMEIMNLLVYF
-655 MVIFSILLIV
+655 MVIFSVLLIV

-686 KVLGFKNG
+686 KVLGFKSS
-694 AIRRLLSTQNLWLS
+694 AVRRLLSTQNLWLS

-731 DAIDWPCYISPLT
+731 DSVDWPCYLAPST
-744 YIIAAAFVM
+744 YIISAIFVM

-763 SRRIKRIDMV
+763 SRRIKKIDMV